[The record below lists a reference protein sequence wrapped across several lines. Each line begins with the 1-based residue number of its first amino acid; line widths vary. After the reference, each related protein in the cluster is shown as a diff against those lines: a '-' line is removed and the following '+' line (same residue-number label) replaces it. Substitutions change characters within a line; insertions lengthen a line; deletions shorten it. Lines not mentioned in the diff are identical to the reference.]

1 MQDKSQMQ
9 ASQSYQQEQ
18 HPQIR
23 YFKNSLLAPNVIPK
37 LCSELT
43 STEILDDTVEKYL
56 DEMCNHFT
64 TTTFESA
71 CYLAKHKN
79 TDKVDVSD
87 FASAIYEN
95 FGIYEP
101 SSNTS
106 AINQMN
112 INNLKSQSTSDHQ
125 KRLEL
130 TKEETKNV
138 NV

>member
-56 DEMCNHFT
+56 DEMCNHFI

-95 FGIYEP
+95 FGITVSGELLLSGVAPLKIGSWSWP
-101 SSNTS
+101 SVIMPSFS
-106 AINQMN
+106 KFILLM
-112 INNLKSQSTSDHQ
+112 L
-125 KRLEL
+125 L
-130 TKEETKNV
+130 
-138 NV
+138 

>member
-1 MQDKSQMQ
+1 MNDKQQM
-9 ASQSYQQEQ
+9 SMPQSYPQES
-18 HPQIR
+18 QIR
-23 YFKNSLLAPNVIPK
+23 KEFYRNSSLSPNTIPK
-37 LCSELT
+37 ICSELT
-43 STEILDDTVEKYL
+43 STEILDEDVEKYL
-56 DEMCNHFT
+56 DEMCNHFI

-79 TDKVDVSD
+79 SDKVDVSD

-112 INNLKSQSTSDHQ
+112 INNLKSQATNDHQ

-138 NV
+138 NI